1 MLQSALGSELRMEE
15 LAYWVAVSRVS
26 GIGRVRLH
34 RLRAHF
40 GTLESAWSAPADAL
54 KQAGLDGRTVERFC
68 EARRGADPA
77 LELARLKQHGIEALT
92 CENPRYPRRLL
103 EVSDCPAV
111 LYVRGKLPEEE
122 ALLLAVVGTRNPT
135 QYGKQVATE
144 LVEGLVE
151 QGVVI
156 VSGLARGIDTVA
168 HRETLKRG
176 GTTLAVLAS
185 GLDLVYPGEN
195 LNLAQEIRLRG
206 ALVSEHPP
214 GVKPRVESFPM
225 RNRIMSG
232 LSLGVLVV
240 EAGERSGAL
249 ITAHQAVDQNRE
261 VFAVPGSVFSS
272 QSKGTNHLIQA
283 GEAKLVTSPA
293 DVLEEIGV
301 ASCTTRPTPSTLV
314 QGDSVQIRLLGEMDA
329 TPVHSDELARRLA
342 LPSQD
347 VSAALAL
354 LELQGVVCNVGNMQ
368 YIVSRRWRTG

>member
-1 MLQSALGSELRMEE
+1 MA
-15 LAYWVAVSRVS
+15 
-26 GIGRVRLH
+26 
-34 RLRAHF
+34 
-40 GTLESAWSAPADAL
+40 
-54 KQAGLDGRTVERFC
+54 FC
-68 EARRGADPA
+68 EARCEANPGV
-77 LELARLKQHGIEALT
+77 ELDRLKQHGIAALT

-111 LYVRGKLPEEE
+111 LYVRGTLPCEDT
-122 ALLLAVVGTRNPT
+122 LLLAVVGSRGPT

-168 HRETLKRG
+168 HRETLDRG
-176 GTTLAVLAS
+176 GTTVAVLAS

-195 LNLAQEIRLRG
+195 LRLAQEIRLRG

-214 GVKPRVESFPM
+214 GVKPRMESFPM

-232 LSLGVLVV
+232 LSRGVLVI

-261 VFAVPGSVFSS
+261 VFAVPGSVFSP
-272 QSKGTNHLIQA
+272 QSRGTNHLIQS

-293 DVLEEIGV
+293 DVLEELGV
-301 ASCTTRPTPSTLV
+301 APCEPRAVQSTLA
-314 QGDSVQIRLLGEMDA
+314 QADSAQMRLLAEMDA

-347 VSAALAL
+347 VSAALSL
-354 LELQGVVCNVGNMQ
+354 LELQGVVRNVGNMQ
-368 YIVSRRWRTG
+368 YIVSRRWRTE

>member
-1 MLQSALGSELRMEE
+1 MEE
-15 LAYWVAVSRVS
+15 LAFWVAVSRVS
-26 GIGRVRLH
+26 GIGRVRLR
-34 RLRAHF
+34 RLREYF
-40 GTLESAWSAPADAL
+40 GTLEHAWSASPEIL
-54 KQAGLDGRTVERFC
+54 KHAGLDLRTVERFC
-68 EARRGADPA
+68 DARRNADPG
-77 LELARLKQHGIEALT
+77 LELEKLKRHGIDALT
-92 CENPRYPRRLL
+92 CEDSRYPRRLL

-111 LYVRGKLPEEE
+111 LYVRGRLPDDD
-122 ALLLAVVGTRNPT
+122 APLLAVVGTRGPT
-135 QYGKQVATE
+135 QYGKQVAAE

-151 QGVVI
+151 QGIVI

-176 GTTLAVLAS
+176 GTTMAVLAS

-195 LNLAQEIRLRG
+195 LNLAQEIRQSG

-261 VFAVPGSVFSS
+261 VFAVPGSIFSS
-272 QSKGTNHLIQA
+272 QSKGSNHLIQS
-283 GEAKLVTSPA
+283 GEAKLVTCPA
-293 DVLEEIGV
+293 DVLEELDV
-301 ASCTTRPTPSTLV
+301 AWRIASPVQSTLA
-314 QGDSVQIRLLGEMDA
+314 QADSVQMRLLAEMGA
-329 TPVHSDELARRLA
+329 TPVHSDALGRQLG
-342 LPSQD
+342 LPSHD

-354 LELQGVVCNVGNMQ
+354 L
-368 YIVSRRWRTG
+368 